1 MLSNNI
7 GQGTKARAVF
17 LGNWSSKLS
26 GCLPN
31 SSPALSLLLL
41 AHPKGM
47 TGRAA
52 GMRAS
57 QGIQRLRGLP
67 EPCPFEEPYFLL
79 EASYVLQKYLEYL
92 QEARERIGLQIK
104 KDRARK
110 SSSRGTEGFDIT
122 METSAWQ
129 GAWGSRGG
137 LLNTGGVEP
146 CAHVGEPS
154 SETPHTLC

>member
-79 EASYVLQKYLEYL
+79 EASYISFRNILS
-92 QEARERIGLQIK
+92 ISNSG
-104 KDRARK
+104 
-110 SSSRGTEGFDIT
+110 S
-122 METSAWQ
+122 Q
-129 GAWGSRGG
+129 GENWV
-137 LLNTGGVEP
+137 TD
-146 CAHVGEPS
+146 
-154 SETPHTLC
+154 